1 MDAPDFDEE
10 ARKLFKLLNLSSS
23 GEATE
28 SASDLYGYHDL
39 DAVWQN
45 PRTGGRVF
53 IGNQTA
59 CRSRQLLQK
68 HGITNIVNCT
78 SDMPL
83 YFEGKDPSI
92 SYYRFDIYKMYR
104 QLRVATPEGVLDF
117 FLPVFEW
124 IDEKVRKGEHVLVH
138 CLAGAHRAG
147 TTGVAYVMHAG
158 NLDHKTAIS
167 ACKACRPIVD
177 PINNLTTLLQHLEAG
192 IRARSKADQEGIA
205 QLDAVLQAKHL
216 ELLAERK
223 QLLEQ
228 ECQRVQQL
236 TSAGNQVQSKLWRVA
251 QAEAQTVEELEKEQR
266 RPNERSLSLGAL
278 GARSGRCN
286 AVISTGSHGRPI
298 ALRACGAQ
306 RAAQH
311 CLLRHLP
318 RQPLAMRAPGVTHSE
333 VPRRA
338 ASLGAR
344 ALRGETGERP
354 L

>member
-266 RPNERSLSLGAL
+266 RCLDELRRSERERCEARRASDLYDPLDVRVAKLFAAQRGLGEHAHVELLAGSGAL
-278 GARSGRCN
+278 SAR
-286 AVISTGSHGRPI
+286 
-298 ALRACGAQ
+298 
-306 RAAQH
+306 
-311 CLLRHLP
+311 
-318 RQPLAMRAPGVTHSE
+318 
-333 VPRRA
+333 
-338 ASLGAR
+338 
-344 ALRGETGERP
+344 
-354 L
+354 